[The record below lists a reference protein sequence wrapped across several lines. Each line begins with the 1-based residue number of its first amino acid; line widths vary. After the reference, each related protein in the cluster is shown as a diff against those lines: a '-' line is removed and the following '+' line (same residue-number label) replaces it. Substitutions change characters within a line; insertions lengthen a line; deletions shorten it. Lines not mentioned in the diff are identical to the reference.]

1 MNDLINILLRLRT
14 TGICDEH
21 FKCKRERSVLFS
33 KRQAFLTVIAVVNR
47 VKNACCKAQLNWLDI
62 ENKAHFIHVDFTAVV
77 DAKKNMYMDTAAI
90 NIYIFFI
97 YRWYK

>member
-1 MNDLINILLRLRT
+1 MNDLINIPILFRT

-21 FKCKRERSVLFS
+21 FKFKQERSVLFS

-62 ENKAHFIHVDFTAVV
+62 ENKAHFIHIDFTAVV
-77 DAKKNMYMDTAAI
+77 DAKKKMCMNTAAI
-90 NIYIFFI
+90 NVYIF
-97 YRWYK
+97 YLSLV